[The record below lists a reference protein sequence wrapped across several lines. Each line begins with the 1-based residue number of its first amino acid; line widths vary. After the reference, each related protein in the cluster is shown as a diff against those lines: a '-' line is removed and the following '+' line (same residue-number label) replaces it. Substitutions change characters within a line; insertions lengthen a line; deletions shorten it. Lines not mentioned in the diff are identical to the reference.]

1 MALSA
6 LRPLVKRLVPNF
18 FQSNS
23 RVASPNAY
31 ETLQTTTMC
40 TSKLRTVQLNA
51 MVQHLPL
58 TRATSAVSSKSE
70 IMVQRSFEV
79 KELPAMPAIEKDAK
93 ELPPLPTPIALP
105 VIPPMAYQ
113 REFGR
118 PSVVG
123 MFTADFLDATSSE
136 DSASERSIAEDDS
149 SSEEEIV
156 EEEEQAEEQRLST
169 AKDATADDDGTSTI
183 RSLHKSQSNPRLSSV
198 VSP

>member
-1 MALSA
+1 
-6 LRPLVKRLVPNF
+6 
-18 FQSNS
+18 
-23 RVASPNAY
+23 
-31 ETLQTTTMC
+31 
-40 TSKLRTVQLNA
+40 
-51 MVQHLPL
+51 
-58 TRATSAVSSKSE
+58 
-70 IMVQRSFEV
+70 
-79 KELPAMPAIEKDAK
+79 MPAIEKDAK
-93 ELPPLPTPIALP
+93 ELPPLPTPIELP

-156 EEEEQAEEQRLST
+156 EEEEQAEEPRLST